1 MNKNLILRADSYKY
15 SHFLQFPENITYMHS
30 YLEARGD
37 EPVRFF
43 GLQYYLKEYLTKPIT
58 QADIEQ
64 AKAIIT
70 AHGLM
75 FDEAGWQH
83 ILDKHD
89 GYLPIKIRAVKEG
102 TIVEGHNVLMT
113 IESTD
118 SAVPWV
124 VGFVE
129 TLLMKVW
136 YPTTVCTLSH
146 NIKKTIMEF
155 LEKTADTN
163 EKLPFMLHDFGY
175 RGASSEES
183 AAIGGLAHLVNF
195 QGTDTIAAIVC
206 GTQYYNEPMA
216 GFSIPA
222 SEHSTMTAWGREN
235 EVKAYRNM
243 IEKFGKQPLF
253 ACVSDSWN
261 FEKAVTDLW
270 GTKLHDEVVAMNANL
285 VIRPD
290 SGDALENIAFALENL
305 SEKFGYQLNTKGYK
319 VLNNVALIQGDG
331 VCEQKI
337 EQILTMMMEMGYSAE
352 NIAFGM
358 GGALLQGNEDSS
370 LNRDTHKF
378 AIKCSAIKIDDELKM
393 VYKDPAGS
401 SFKKSKQGRLD
412 LISEENTFKTIQIND
427 YPIGEYPEN
436 SQLTTVFTDGKLI
449 QDWSLDEVRN

>member
-15 SHFLQFPENITYMHS
+15 SHFLQFPENVTYMHS

-58 QADIEQ
+58 KADIEQ
-64 AKAIIT
+64 AKTIIT
-70 AHGLM
+70 GHGLM
-75 FDEAGWQH
+75 FDEDGWQH
-83 ILDKHD
+83 ILDEHQ

-102 TIVEGHNVLMT
+102 TIVDGHNVLMT

-118 SAVPWV
+118 AKVPWV

-146 NIKKTIMEF
+146 NINQIIKTF
-155 LEKTADTN
+155 LEKTADTT

-195 QGTDTIAAIVC
+195 QGTDTLAAIVC
-206 GTQYYNEPMA
+206 GNQYYNEPMA

-235 EVKAYRNM
+235 EVQAYKNM
-243 IEKFGKQPLF
+243 IDKFGNQPLF

-261 FEKAVTDLW
+261 FENAVTDLW
-270 GTKLHDEVVAMNANL
+270 GTKLHDEVIKMNANL

-290 SGDALENIAFALENL
+290 SGDALTNIAFALETL
-305 SEKFGYQLNTKGYK
+305 SEKFGYHLNTKGYK

-331 VCEQKI
+331 VCEKKI
-337 EQILTMMMEMGYSAE
+337 EQILTLMMEMGYSAE

-378 AIKCSAIKIDDELKM
+378 AIKCSAIKIGDELKM

-412 LISEENTFKTIQIND
+412 LVHEGNSFQTIQIND
-427 YPIGEYPEN
+427 YPIDKYPEN
-436 SQLTTVFTDGKLI
+436 SQLITVFSDGKLL
-449 QDWSLDEVRN
+449 QDWSLDAIRN